1 MQYFLVNLWAASLWW
16 RCERCWKQR
25 GREAIRG
32 EGQQVILIVFVV
44 NCRYDYLRSASF
56 WICLCTIMIQW
67 YKNEAFTVRLGYC
80 TVSQV
85 MWWCYW

>member
-1 MQYFLVNLWAASLWW
+1 
-16 RCERCWKQR
+16 
-25 GREAIRG
+25 
-32 EGQQVILIVFVV
+32 
-44 NCRYDYLRSASF
+44 
-56 WICLCTIMIQW
+56 MIQW